1 MEFLASLF
9 HPVIAVIQF
18 LLENLYN
25 FTGIIGV
32 QNYGLAIILLT
43 IVIKACLYPL
53 TVKQVRSMKGMQ
65 ELQPKMKKLQE
76 KYKDNP
82 QLMQQKLGELYRE
95 AGVNP
100 LAGCLPLLIQMPILM
115 GMFYALQGYEYSGT
129 PSFLWLTSLS
139 EPDPIH
145 VLPVL
150 SALSTWLVQKQ
161 TSTEMNQQMK
171 IMMIVMPIFIGWIS
185 LTFASG
191 LVLYWVTMNLVQI
204 VQQWWMYRGED
215 KKKKGGT

>member
-1 MEFLASLF
+1 MF

-25 FTGIIGV
+25 FTSIIGI

-95 AGVNP
+95 AGV
-100 LAGCLPLLIQMPILM
+100 ILWPAACR
-115 GMFYALQGYEYSGT
+115 F
-129 PSFLWLTSLS
+129 
-139 EPDPIH
+139 
-145 VLPVL
+145 
-150 SALSTWLVQKQ
+150 
-161 TSTEMNQQMK
+161 
-171 IMMIVMPIFIGWIS
+171 
-185 LTFASG
+185 
-191 LVLYWVTMNLVQI
+191 
-204 VQQWWMYRGED
+204 
-215 KKKKGGT
+215 